1 MRTER
6 VPEGE
11 DVVEYLAN
19 LAGPLVAWVAGVGI
33 ITDVALSILDEAGET
48 PRTLPGTAQLLS
60 LSGPPT
66 GPLMALVAG
75 ADGALRGGR
84 LLRAVARGV
93 SLSLFDAAAIRNVA
107 GPANRPARPAPAGDD
122 DEADEAPRYGD
133 RVDHFVFGLCDVMVV
148 REERMKI
155 RDVSG
160 GGKLREIHLGAVKV
174 LKPTIED
181 GRRVFK
187 LARK

>member
-1 MRTER
+1 MGTER
-6 VPEGE
+6 VPDGE

-19 LAGPLVAWVAGVGI
+19 LPGPSVAWVAGVGTV
-33 ITDVALSILDEAGET
+33 TDVALSVVDDAGET
-48 PRTLPGTAQLLS
+48 PRTLPGTSQLLS

-66 GPLMALVAG
+66 GPLMVTVAG

-84 LLRAVARGV
+84 LLRAVAGEV
-93 SLSLFDAAAIRNVA
+93 SVLLFDAAAARKVA
-107 GPANRPARPAPAGDD
+107 APANRPARPSPAGDD

>member
-1 MRTER
+1 MGTER
-6 VPEGE
+6 VPDGE

-19 LAGPLVAWVAGVGI
+19 LAGPSVAWVAGIGV
-33 ITDVALSILDEAGET
+33 ITDAALSVVDEAGET
-48 PRTLPGTAQLLS
+48 PRALPGRSQLLS
-60 LSGPPT
+60 LSGPPG
-66 GPLMALVAG
+66 GPLMAAVAG
-75 ADGALRGGR
+75 PDGSLRGGR
-84 LLRAVARGV
+84 LLGAVAAGV
-93 SLSLFDAAAIRNVA
+93 TLLLFDAAAVRTVA
-107 GPANRPARPAPAGDD
+107 ATASRPARPAPAGDD

-133 RVDHFVFGLCDVMVV
+133 RVDHFVFGVCDVMVV

-174 LKPTIED
+174 LKPTVED

>member
-1 MRTER
+1 MGTER
-6 VPEGE
+6 IPDGE
-11 DVVEYLAN
+11 DVVEFLAS
-19 LAGPLVAWVAGVGI
+19 LSGSGVAWVAGVGVV
-33 ITDVALSILDEAGET
+33 TDVALSVVDEAGEM
-48 PRTLPGTAQLLS
+48 PHALPGRLQLLS
-60 LSGPPT
+60 LSGPPN
-66 GPLMALVAG
+66 GPLMAIVAG
-75 ADGALRGGR
+75 TSGAVHGGR
-84 LLRAVARGV
+84 LLRCESAGVFAV
-93 SLSLFDAAAIRNVA
+93 LFDATVARAAGTARRA
-107 GPANRPARPAPAGDD
+107 PRPPPADD

-155 RDVSG
+155 RDVSR

-174 LKPTIED
+174 LKPTTED

>member
-1 MRTER
+1 MGNER
-6 VPEGE
+6 VPDGE
-11 DVVEYLAN
+11 DVVEYVGG
-19 LAGPLVAWVAGVGI
+19 LAGPSVAWVVGVGVV
-33 ITDVALSILDEAGET
+33 TDVALSVIDEAGET
-48 PRTLPGTAQLLS
+48 PRSLPGRFQLLS
-60 LSGPPT
+60 LSGPPG
-66 GPLMALVAG
+66 GPLMATVA
-75 ADGALRGGR
+75 ATDGVLRGGR
-84 LLRAVARGV
+84 LLRAEAAGV
-93 SLSLFDAAAIRNVA
+93 SLLVSDATSTRGAAGVA
-107 GPANRPARPAPAGDD
+107 KRAVRPVPAADD

-174 LKPTIED
+174 LKPTLED

-187 LARK
+187 LARR